1 MLSKLLNAIAV
12 TILCMLV
19 IGLSV
24 VTFNAAKELPQ
35 APQIAAECPPG
46 LAEQAAKKGA
56 EYAKYQAD
64 FEALKK
70 GAK

>member
-1 MLSKLLNAIAV
+1 MQKISLAAIYGIV
-12 TILCMLV
+12 LGFIVM
-19 IGLSV
+19 GLSLYAHKLV
-24 VTFNAAKELPQ
+24 QE

-56 EYAKYQAD
+56 EYAKPQAD

-70 GAK
+70 GSK